1 MGDCSQLAISSTANS
16 NKARF
21 MSQQP
26 LIHLALFG
34 ILQLTLGKALLNSN
48 LKHL

>member
-16 NKARF
+16 NKIRF

-48 LKHL
+48 LKHR

>member
-16 NKARF
+16 NKTRF
-21 MSQQP
+21 MGKQM
-26 LIHLALFG
+26 LILLALFG